1 MYSNKKGEVTNV
13 SVRRVSH
20 IPHGLKCSLFS
31 PHLPALNFH
40 VRAFCFFS
48 TEEGNVGSDSQE
60 TDNVHACGLKDKS
73 TFTHKV
79 QVSANRTATGVAL
92 PIGLTDQNAP
102 LQFHDST
109 FRFFHVPSDRPFLV
123 ESTYSQR
130 EDASLPLFS
139 PLPADSLRH
148 GGVMSLLRLLETQ
161 TLFPP
166 EWKCQLT
173 SC

>member
-92 PIGLTDQNAP
+92 PIGLTDQNAL

-123 ESTYSQR
+123 ESTFLSVRTLRFLCSHRFQQTACGTV
-130 EDASLPLFS
+130 ASCPFFAFWKHKLS
-139 PLPADSLRH
+139 
-148 GGVMSLLRLLETQ
+148 
-161 TLFPP
+161 FP
-166 EWKCQLT
+166 Q
-173 SC
+173 SGNVS